1 MFISLK
7 FDVVCLY
14 SNRLWLHHLC
24 IYCSCATEETLCQC
38 SDRPLEITFPR
49 WPYLLPCIFFNE
61 LHPRSVL
68 PFFYCQ
74 DADDTQ
80 WAFLP
85 RFWMFLLNSMY
96 DDSSSAASSN
106 VLLYLHSTNECV
118 HIDATMLPFPPALLI
133 TWILHSIAMVSCS
146 SCWFY
151 HQIYSLTEWHIFAT
165 RSLPPPSRMYFRWA
179 LMSWWNSSQKERTIA
194 ACHAVIRLVEFSLTQ
209 NKVYMPNVTTEHI
222 TMAEFLYVMSPL
234 SFERAPSLITC
245 LQAIWH

>member
-165 RSLPPPSRMYFRWA
+165 PCSSTFLLKHPPC
-179 LMSWWNSSQKERTIA
+179 SSMLSAQA
-194 ACHAVIRLVEFSLTQ
+194 S
-209 NKVYMPNVTTEHI
+209 
-222 TMAEFLYVMSPL
+222 SPL
-234 SFERAPSLITC
+234 KQTHQAWAPFLLKH
-245 LQAIWH
+245 LQSQNRDRTT